1 MGKSNDL
8 VKVLDEFTVEC
19 ADDVVD
25 DVKELMNKAYYEAS
39 IAMWEWH
46 KKHSKWFTGN
56 NLPSFHIQL
65 NAGAKVGDDYWSIH

>member
-1 MGKSNDL
+1 M
-8 VKVLDEFTVEC
+8 DEFTVEC